1 LLPNKE
7 AKLAEI
13 FNYLAIGFM
22 LWMCMDCIQRR
33 EHFVWI
39 IIIILLPP
47 VGAVAY
53 FFAIKNRANSGAS
66 TAGGTIIPFGK
77 LEKKEIETE
86 ETLQLKELIGKYQK
100 AYHYEKL
107 GQVYVEQNKYES
119 AIANF
124 EEAIQRDP
132 EMLEAR
138 YGLAKCLHGLE
149 RYDEASTVLEKLTS
163 LDKKYDYGNAIFGLA
178 ECYRL
183 GGNDEKALVAYG
195 DVINSFHFFKA
206 YYHYA
211 RLLDKNGKKQEAIDN
226 MKSIVGSAKDLPDY
240 KLEKERFWIDEAY
253 KYLRKNG
260 IELA

>member
-1 LLPNKE
+1 MG
-7 AKLAEI
+7 EI
-13 FNYLAIGFM
+13 FNYLAFGFM

-47 VGAVAY
+47 IGAVAY
-53 FFAIKNRANSGAS
+53 FFAIKNRAGSIATS
-66 TAGGTIIPFGK
+66 KATGGSIIPFGK
-77 LEKKEIETE
+77 SEKKEVETD
-86 ETLQLKELIGKYQK
+86 ETLQLKELIAKYQK

-107 GQVYVEQNKYES
+107 GQAYVEQNNFDS

-138 YGLAKCLHGLE
+138 YGLAKCLHGLQ
-149 RYDEASTVLEKLTS
+149 RYDEAASVLEKLTT

-183 GGNDEKALVAYG
+183 AENDEKALATYG
-195 DVINSFHFFKA
+195 EVINSFHFFKA
-206 YYHYA
+206 YYYYA
-211 RLLDKNGKKQEAIDN
+211 RLLDKNGKKQEAIDY
-226 MKSIVGSAKDLPDY
+226 MKSIVGSSKDLPEY

-260 IELA
+260 VELA